1 MRAKFCIGYLDG
13 IYSYIKARSLN
24 MDGEGGVLAG
34 RPNGREDSSLETKKG
49 CRRLHRLICQ
59 IVPRVFTGLR
69 IIPSAR
75 THSGCG

>member
-34 RPNGREDSSLETKKG
+34 RPNGREDISTETKKTVAD
-49 CRRLHRLICQ
+49 C
-59 IVPRVFTGLR
+59 TG
-69 IIPSAR
+69 P
-75 THSGCG
+75 